1 MAEKTPAE
9 EKIKEVKMEEE
20 YKLPKELEDRTWAKE
35 YLSEL
40 QAMNMEDLLYA
51 MLESQEADDY
61 DGGFTSR
68 QVYTGN
74 IAVGYFHYRLDILE
88 KKLMEAEKL
97 LKSLA
102 YEGR

>member
-1 MAEKTPAE
+1 
-9 EKIKEVKMEEE
+9 MEEE
-20 YKLPKELEDRTWAKE
+20 YKLPEELKDRIWAKE

-51 MLESQEADDY
+51 ILESQESDEQ
-61 DGGFTSR
+61 DGGFTTR

-74 IAVGYFHYRLDILE
+74 IAVGYFRYRLNILE

-97 LKSLA
+97 LKSLE
-102 YEGR
+102 YDGR